1 MGCCSAGGPKPSKS
15 QNKQRKMDAISIFN
29 TPSMLGTRHGKEGAE
44 KLKKKVV
51 KTFSDASTA
60 IRKNYRAT
68 NHMLGEGA
76 FGQVFLFEAKDDSSQ
91 KYAVKILLKQKLT
104 KH

>member
-1 MGCCSAGGPKPSKS
+1 MD
-15 QNKQRKMDAISIFN
+15 KMSIFN
-29 TPSMLGTRHGKEGAE
+29 TVSVLEIRHGKEEAE
-44 KLKKKVV
+44 KLKKRVV

-76 FGQVFLFEAKDDSSQ
+76 FG
-91 KYAVKILLKQKLT
+91 
-104 KH
+104 

>member
-1 MGCCSAGGPKPSKS
+1 MGNCCAAAKPPGTKRDLEG
-15 QNKQRKMDAISIFN
+15 QKKMDAMSIFRSE
-29 TPSMLGTRHGKEGAE
+29 SMMEQRHGKEAAK
-44 KLKKKVV
+44 KLQKQVV

-76 FGQVFLFEAKDDSSQ
+76 FGQVFLFEAKDNPNQ
-91 KYAVKILLKQKLT
+91 KYAVKIMLKQ
-104 KH
+104 

>member
-1 MGCCSAGGPKPSKS
+1 MGCCCAAAKPGKKELEG
-15 QNKQRKMDAISIFN
+15 QKKMDAISIFRS
-29 TPSMLGTRHGKEGAE
+29 PSMMEQRHGPEAAK
-44 KLKKKVV
+44 KLQKQVV

-76 FGQVFLFEAKDDSSQ
+76 FGQVFLFEAKDNPNQ
-91 KYAVKILLKQKLT
+91 KYAVKIMLKQ
-104 KH
+104 

>member
-1 MGCCSAGGPKPSKS
+1 MME
-15 QNKQRKMDAISIFN
+15 QRY
-29 TPSMLGTRHGKEGAE
+29 GKEAAN
-44 KLKKKVV
+44 KMQRQVV

-68 NHMLGEGA
+68 NHLLGEGA

-91 KYAVKILLKQKLT
+91 KYAVKIMLKD
-104 KH
+104 